1 MVSRAAAAF
10 LARSRRQETFRTA
23 GPSGG
28 GVRRGVGRTLAL
40 QVKARGALRRAES
53 PTVRQAGITSPGK
66 AIIAAVVR
74 TPLARSVLRKIPGIS
89 RLVPGSKARV
99 AAGER
104 QLGFTNLAPGSALAL
119 RGGAPLARVAS
130 LAKPAAKIAAVGGT
144 FAVGE
149 EVIKRAFESGFQ
161 GRRGQP
167 IAQRRP
173 KMAGSRG
180 LAVGQELPPSHVV
193 VRTWQT
199 FPGGPVFARL
209 ADGHIAVQ
217 KKDGTIKHF
226 RPYRPV
232 VIPRKWNA
240 RSMSRVATALKRQ
253 RKTATKIMQITGGM
267 PKGRK

>member
-1 MVSRAAAAF
+1 MMDPEQSFA
-10 LARSRRQETFRTA
+10 RRQERAAIAQRNLGIAGAARRLTA
-23 GPSGG
+23 S
-28 GVRRGVGRTLAL
+28 VSISR
-40 QVKARGALRRAES
+40 KASIRRAA
-53 PTVRQAGITSPGK
+53 VRAPVRSAAITSPIK
-66 AIIAAVVR
+66 ALIATVVKA
-74 TPLARSVLRKIPGIS
+74 PLVRAGLRKIPGIS
-89 RLVPGSKARV
+89 RLVPGSKARI

-104 QLGFTNLAPGSALAL
+104 AAGFSAAPTAALAL
-119 RGGAPLARVAS
+119 RGGAPLARVGA
-130 LAKPAAKIAAVGGT
+130 LARPAAKIAAVGGT

-149 EVIKRAFESGFQ
+149 EIVKRALTSTF
-161 GRRGQP
+161 GRGSAPRLT
-167 IAQRRP
+167 ARRP
-173 KMAGSRG
+173 QMPSRG
-180 LAVGQELPPSHVV
+180 LAVGQQLPPSHIV

-267 PKGRK
+267 PKGRKH